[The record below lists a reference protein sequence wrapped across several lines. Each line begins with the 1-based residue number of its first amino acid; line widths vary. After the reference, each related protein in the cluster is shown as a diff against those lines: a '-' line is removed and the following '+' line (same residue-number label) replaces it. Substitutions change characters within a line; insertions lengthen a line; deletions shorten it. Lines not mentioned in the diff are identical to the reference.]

1 MAKIEIDHILCP
13 MDFSEQSLHAY
24 NYAVALGR
32 WYDARI
38 TALHI
43 LVTRPAFG
51 AVPSMYTLMLPPFTL
66 DELRR
71 DLVRDLERC
80 VRIPDASQLHVDVVV
95 QEAPSVHHE
104 ILAQAGILNSD
115 LIIIGTHGL
124 GGFDRL
130 VLGSVTEKVLRKA
143 SAPVLVIPPRAAA
156 TPSTSQVRFK
166 RILCPVD
173 FSSGATAGLEYAVSL
188 AEEADAELTLLH
200 VVDDVVMYDLARSAQ
215 DVAAL
220 KKSSLEALQQLLPA
234 DVRTYCSVE
243 TLVTEGRPA
252 REILKAA
259 TARAADVIVMGVQGR
274 NALDRMVF
282 GSNTHAVIRAADC
295 PVLTVRCPEN
305 RRSQQATSTGGTNDG
320 D

>member
-13 MDFSEQSLHAY
+13 MDFSVQSQHTYSHAI
-24 NYAVALGR
+24 AMAR

-38 TALHI
+38 TALHVV
-43 LVTRPAFG
+43 VTRPVFE
-51 AVPSMYTLMLPPFTL
+51 AVPSIYTVTLPPIKL
-66 DELRR
+66 DQLRR
-71 DLVRDLERC
+71 DLVLDLERC
-80 VRIPDASQLHVDVVV
+80 VRTPDASQLHVDVVV
-95 QEAPSVHHE
+95 REAPSVHHE
-104 ILAQAGILNSD
+104 ILAQAVSLNSD
-115 LIIIGTHGL
+115 LIVIGTHGF

-143 SAPVLVIPPRAAA
+143 SAPVLVIPPRAEA
-156 TPSTSQVRFK
+156 TPTSPVRFK

-173 FSSGATAGLEYAVSL
+173 FSTGATAGLAYAVSL
-188 AEEADAELTLLH
+188 AEEADAELTLLN
-200 VVDDVVMYDLARSAQ
+200 VVDDVVMYDLAMSAQ

-220 KKSSLEALQQLLPA
+220 KRSSVEALEQLLPA

-259 TARAADVIVMGVQGR
+259 TARAADLVVMGVQGR

-282 GSNTHAVIRAADC
+282 GSTTHAVIRAASC
-295 PVLTVRCPEN
+295 PVLTVRCPED
-305 RRSQQATSTGGTNDG
+305 RRSQQATSTGGTK
-320 D
+320 

>member
-13 MDFSEQSLHAY
+13 MDFSAQSQHAY
-24 NYAVALGR
+24 SHAVAMAR

-38 TALHI
+38 TALHVV
-43 LVTRPAFG
+43 VTRPAFE
-51 AVPSMYTLMLPPFTL
+51 AIPSIYTATLPPIRL

-71 DLVRDLERC
+71 ELASDLERY
-80 VRIPDASQLHVDVVV
+80 VRIPDASELRVDVVV
-95 QEAPSVHHE
+95 QEAPAVHTE

-115 LIIIGTHGL
+115 LIVIGTHGL

-143 SAPVLVIPPRAAA
+143 SPPVLVIPPRVA
-156 TPSTSQVRFK
+156 TPATSEVRFK

-173 FSSGATAGLEYAVSL
+173 FSTGAAAGLAYAVSL
-188 AEEADAELTLLH
+188 AEEADAELTLLN
-200 VVDDVVMYDLARSAQ
+200 VVDDVVMYDLAMSAQ

-220 KKSSLEALQQLLPA
+220 KKSSVEALQQLLPA

-259 TARAADVIVMGVQGR
+259 TARAADLVVMGVQGR

-282 GSNTHAVIRAADC
+282 GSNTHAVIRAATC
-295 PVLTVRCPEN
+295 PVLTVRCPES
-305 RRSQQATSTGGTNDG
+305 RRSRQASSRGGTNEG
-320 D
+320 E